1 MGTAFSLSQ
10 NDSMKKPRR
19 KVGKKDERPTPDKK
33 EPMPNPQ
40 HKRDFEQLL
49 DDSIFGVKKK

>member
-1 MGTAFSLSQ
+1 MGTAFCLSQ
-10 NDSMKKPRR
+10 NDSMKQARR
-19 KVGKKDERPTPDKK
+19 KQRKKGERSTPEKK
-33 EPMPNPQ
+33 EPMPNPH